1 MDFKYRISHK
11 SIKKYFIEI
20 TGRKLFAPGD
30 TAWIFIIFII
40 GQRQNVWISKAE
52 FHISVTL

>member
-40 GQRQNVWISKAE
+40 GQRQNVGSPKLN
-52 FHISVTL
+52 FTFL